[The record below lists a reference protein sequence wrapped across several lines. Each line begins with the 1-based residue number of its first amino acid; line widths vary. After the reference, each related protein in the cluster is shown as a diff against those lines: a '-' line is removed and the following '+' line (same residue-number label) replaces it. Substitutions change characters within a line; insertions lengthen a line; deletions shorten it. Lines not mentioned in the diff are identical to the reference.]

1 MQAKLHQIHPVLPV
15 KNVLESLKFYV
26 NKLGFTIAFANDSKQ
41 PTYAGIRRD
50 DIEIHLQWHDAK
62 EWDVEVDRPMLRI
75 VTENVDILFQEYNFK
90 NVFNKDTKVRNT
102 DWGTKEFAFYDID
115 KNGLVFYQNNL

>member
-1 MQAKLHQIHPVLPV
+1 MSINLDL
-15 KNVLESLKFYV
+15 LSLLQMIV
-26 NKLGFTIAFANDSKQ
+26 SNQLN
-41 PTYAGIRRD
+41 AGIRRD

-62 EWDVEVDRPMLRI
+62 EWDLEVNRPMLRI

-115 KNGLVFYQNNL
+115 KNGLVFYQNNG

>member
-102 DWGTKEFAFYDID
+102 DWGTKEFAFYDND

>member
-62 EWDVEVDRPMLRI
+62 GWDLEVNRPMLRI

-115 KNGLVFYQNNL
+115 KNGLVFYQNNG